1 MAGDEPGMLTLDDDQ
16 SAQLLLEAEKHT
28 SIKDIARVAN
38 VSHST
43 VSRALRSSP
52 LVSRETTERIQ
63 KIAHQAGYR
72 VSAVARSLATSKT
85 RTIGVVVSSVRDPFV
100 AEVVTGIEH
109 MAINHGYSV
118 FLASCNAEAIREA
131 KVVQSFEERRVD
143 GIIVLDSRIGSLYAE
158 HLSKMKIPIVLI
170 NKFRLG
176 EFMYSVAIDNLT
188 ASRDATAHLIQ
199 LGHTRIAYIGDRD
212 GFQSDTDRFGGY
224 RQALEHADIPFQ
236 PHLVAHGDGEPQGGE
251 EAMKQLLTLP
261 EPPTAVF
268 CFNDMSAL
276 GALRTLRSFR
286 LRVPQ
291 DISLVGFDDLFFAPY
306 LSPALTTVR
315 QPKEHM
321 GKLATEIVLKLLS
334 GTSCEYNV
342 KVQGELIVREST
354 SGPLLDSSKLR
365 V

>member
-1 MAGDEPGMLTLDDDQ
+1 
-16 SAQLLLEAEKHT
+16 
-28 SIKDIARVAN
+28 
-38 VSHST
+38 
-43 VSRALRSSP
+43 
-52 LVSRETTERIQ
+52 
-63 KIAHQAGYR
+63 
-72 VSAVARSLATSKT
+72 
-85 RTIGVVVSSVRDPFV
+85 
-100 AEVVTGIEH
+100 

-118 FLASCNAEAIREA
+118 FLASCNAEAVREA

-143 GIIVLDSRIGSLYAE
+143 GIIVMDSRVGSLYAA

-176 EFMYSVAIDNLT
+176 EFIYSVAIDNLT
-188 ASRDATAHLIQ
+188 ASRDATSHLIQ

-212 GFQSDTDRFGGY
+212 GFQLDTDRFGGY

-236 PHLVAHGDGEPQGGE
+236 PHLVAHGDGKPAGGE
-251 EAMKQLLTLP
+251 EAMEQLLTLP
-261 EPPTAVF
+261 ERPTGVF

-276 GALRTLRSFR
+276 GAMRALRAHN
-286 LRVPQ
+286 LRVPE
-291 DISLVGFDDLFFAPY
+291 DVSLVGFDDVFFAPY
-306 LSPALTTVR
+306 THPSLTTVR

-354 SGPLLDSSKLR
+354 APPPSDDLTLQI
-365 V
+365 

>member
-1 MAGDEPGMLTLDDDQ
+1 MLTLEDQ
-16 SAQLLLEAEKHT
+16 HRVRAVNETQKPA
-28 SIKDIARVAN
+28 SIKDIARAAN

-43 VSRALRSSP
+43 VSRALRNSP
-52 LVSRETTERIQ
+52 LVSRETTERI
-63 KIAHQAGYR
+63 KTIAHQSGYR

-85 RTIGVVVSSVRDPFV
+85 RTIGVVVTSVRDPFV
-100 AEVVTGIEH
+100 AEVVTGIEN

-118 FLASCNAEAIREA
+118 FLASCNAEAVREA

-143 GIIVLDSRIGSLYAE
+143 GIIVMDSRVGSLYAA

-188 ASRDATAHLIQ
+188 ASRDATSHLIQ

-212 GFQSDTDRFGGY
+212 GFQLDTDRFGGY

-236 PHLVAHGDGEPQGGE
+236 PHLVAHGDGKPAGGE
-251 EAMKQLLTLP
+251 EAMEQLLTLP
-261 EPPTAVF
+261 ERPTGVF

-276 GALRTLRSFR
+276 GAIRALRTRN
-286 LRVPQ
+286 LRVPE
-291 DISLVGFDDLFFAPY
+291 DVSVVGFDDLFFAPY
-306 LSPALTTVR
+306 THPPLTTVR

-321 GKLATEIVLKLLS
+321 GKLATEIVLKLLA

-342 KVQGELIVREST
+342 KVQGELIIRDST
-354 SGPLLDSSKLR
+354 APPPSDDVTLEI
-365 V
+365 